1 MFDYRY
7 DGPQT
12 MDLKQL
18 RYFVAVA
25 EELHF
30 GRAAKR
36 LFISQPAL
44 SFDIKKLESQLD
56 IQLLNRTNKSV
67 TLTNAGQVL
76 LDEAR
81 YLLMRAEQAR
91 RLTLRSAQG
100 FAGRLSI
107 GFVNSILHRGLPET
121 VKAFEQAHPD
131 TEIVL
136 MEMNSAEQA
145 QALQRSHID
154 IGFVHWGTF
163 PDSIRCEPVLKE
175 PFLCCL
181 PVSHALAGLAHID
194 LDKLANDDFI
204 LFPRNVS
211 PHYHDRIIACCMAA
225 GFSPRIRHEARLW
238 QTVVTMVA
246 HEMGVA
252 LVPRTLALTG
262 QAGVHYCAIDGNGVQ
277 SEIHAIQLEAMQSAA
292 ARSFLEMYK
301 AQQLL
306 VSDEVIAAS
315 II

>member
-1 MFDYRY
+1 
-7 DGPQT
+7 

-30 GRAAKR
+30 GRAATR

-56 IQLLNRTNKSV
+56 VQLLARNNKSV
-67 TLTNAGQVL
+67 SLTNAGQVL

-81 YLLMRAEQAR
+81 YLLLRAEQAR

-100 FAGRLSI
+100 FVGRLSI
-107 GFVNSILHRGLPET
+107 GFVNSILHRGLPQA
-121 VKAFEQAHPD
+121 VKAFEQDHPD

-145 QALQRSHID
+145 QALQRGQID
-154 IGFVHWGTF
+154 IGFVHWSHF
-163 PDSIRCEPVLKE
+163 PEGIRGEPILAE

-181 PVSHALAGLAHID
+181 PQGHRLAGQARID
-194 LDKLANDDFI
+194 LAQLADDDFI

-211 PHYHDRIIACCMAA
+211 PHYHDLIIARCVAA
-225 GFSPRIRHEARLW
+225 GFSPRIRHETRLW
-238 QTVVTMVA
+238 QTVVAMVA
-246 HEMGVA
+246 YEMGVA
-252 LVPRTLALTG
+252 LVPQTLAGTWKE
-262 QAGVHYCAIDGNGVQ
+262 GVRYCDISGDGAL
-277 SEIHAIQLEAMQSAA
+277 SEIHAIRRAAAPSAA
-292 ARSFLEMYK
+292 AESFLSVLK
-301 AQQLL
+301 TLQTPAKPGF
-306 VSDEVIAAS
+306 
-315 II
+315 

>member
-1 MFDYRY
+1 
-7 DGPQT
+7 

-30 GRAAKR
+30 GRAAAR

-56 IQLLNRTNKSV
+56 IQLLNRNNKSV
-67 TLTNAGQVL
+67 SLTNAGQVL

-81 YLLMRAEQAR
+81 YLLLRAEQAK

-100 FAGRLSI
+100 FAGRLSV
-107 GFVNSILHRGLPET
+107 GFVNSILHRGLPEA
-121 VKAFEQAHPD
+121 VKTFEADHPD

-145 QALQRSHID
+145 QALQRGQID
-154 IGFVHWGTF
+154 IGFVHWSKF
-163 PDSIRCEPVLKE
+163 PDSIACEQVFSE

-181 PVSHALAGLAHID
+181 PSSHRLADQSRID
-194 LDKLANDDFI
+194 LADLANDDFI

-211 PHYHDRIIACCMAA
+211 PHYHDRIIARCVAA
-225 GFSPRIRHEARLW
+225 GFSPRIRHETRLW
-238 QTVVTMVA
+238 QTVVAMVA
-246 HEMGVA
+246 YEMGVA
-252 LVPRTLALTG
+252 LVPQTLAMTWKE
-262 QAGVHYCAIDGNGVQ
+262 GVRYCEIIGNGAR
-277 SEIHAIQLEAMQSAA
+277 SEIHAIRLAVLPSAA
-292 ARSFLEMYK
+292 AQSFLELFK
-301 AQQLL
+301 ALQPP
-306 VSDEVIAAS
+306 STPEI
-315 II
+315 

>member
-1 MFDYRY
+1 
-7 DGPQT
+7 

-30 GRAAKR
+30 GRAATR

-56 IQLLNRTNKSV
+56 VQLLSRNNKSV
-67 TLTNAGQVL
+67 SLTNAGQVL

-81 YLLMRAEQAR
+81 YLLLRAEQAR

-100 FAGRLSI
+100 FVGRLSI
-107 GFVNSILHRGLPET
+107 GFVNSILHRGLPQA
-121 VKAFEQAHPD
+121 VKTFEQDHPD

-145 QALQRSHID
+145 QALQRGQID
-154 IGFVHWGTF
+154 IGFVHWSHF
-163 PDSIRCEPVLKE
+163 PESIRGEPVLAE

-181 PVSHALAGLAHID
+181 PQGHRLADKARID
-194 LDKLANDDFI
+194 LAQLANDDFI

-211 PHYHDRIIACCMAA
+211 PHYHDLIIARCVAA
-225 GFSPRIRHEARLW
+225 GFSPRIRHETRLW
-238 QTVVTMVA
+238 QTVVAMVA
-246 HEMGVA
+246 YEMGVA
-252 LVPRTLALTG
+252 LVPQTLAGTWKE
-262 QAGVHYCAIDGNGVQ
+262 GVHYCEISGDGAL
-277 SEIHAIQLEAMQSAA
+277 SEVHAIRHADNPSAA
-292 ARSFLEMYK
+292 AESFLTVLK
-301 AQQLL
+301 ALQKPVAPGL
-306 VSDEVIAAS
+306 
-315 II
+315 

>member
-1 MFDYRY
+1 
-7 DGPQT
+7 

-30 GRAAKR
+30 GRAAAR

-56 IQLLNRTNKSV
+56 VQLLTRNNKSV
-67 TLTNAGQVL
+67 SLTNAGQVL

-81 YLLMRAEQAR
+81 YLLLRAEQAR

-100 FAGRLSI
+100 FVGRLSI
-107 GFVNSILHRGLPET
+107 GFVNSILHRGLPQAVMT
-121 VKAFEQAHPD
+121 FEQDHPD

-145 QALQRSHID
+145 QALQRGQID
-154 IGFVHWGTF
+154 IGFVHLGQF
-163 PDSIRCEPVLKE
+163 PESIRCEPVLAE

-181 PVSHALAGLAHID
+181 PRSHRLAGKASID
-194 LDKLANDDFI
+194 LEELANDDFI

-211 PHYHDRIIACCMAA
+211 PHYHDLIIARCVAA
-225 GFSPRIRHEARLW
+225 GFSPRIRHETRLW
-238 QTVVTMVA
+238 QTVVAMVA
-246 HEMGVA
+246 YDMGVA
-252 LVPRTLALTG
+252 LVPQTLAGTG
-262 QAGVHYCAIDGNGVQ
+262 KEGVHYCDINGEGAL
-277 SEIHAIQLEAMQSAA
+277 SEVHAIRHAAQPSAA
-292 ARSFLEMYK
+292 AESFLAVLK
-301 AQQLL
+301 ALQ
-306 VSDEVIAAS
+306 
-315 II
+315 